1 MNNSVSKYLLALQH
15 LFFPHYCA
23 GCGADFIRTD
33 EFLCPKC
40 NHQLPYTRFLELRQN
55 PVEKIFSGR
64 LQIEAGGAL
73 CYFTKSGLLQHILV
87 QLKYRNNKNAGYFL
101 GRLLGHALKRTE
113 RYQSIDLIIPMP
125 LHPKKEYQR
134 GYNQATVIGEGIR
147 SVWNKP
153 IISDA
158 VIRLVYTRSQTR
170 ENRSSRWENMEGV
183 FRVILPNLLLNKH
196 ILLIDDVV
204 TTGSSLEAC
213 GDAILEIPGTRLSIA
228 TVAYTI

>member
-1 MNNSVSKYLLALQH
+1 MNNRISKYLFALQH
-15 LFFPHYCA
+15 VFFPHYCT

-33 EFLCPKC
+33 EFLCSKC
-40 NHQLPYTRFLELRQN
+40 NHQLPYTRFLELEQN
-55 PVEKIFSGR
+55 PVDKIFNGR
-64 LQIEAGGAL
+64 LQIEAAGAL
-73 CYFTKSGLLQHILV
+73 CYFTKTGIMQHILV

-101 GRLLGHALKRTE
+101 GRLLGHALKHST

-134 GYNQATVIGEGIR
+134 GYNQASVIGEGIR

-153 IISDA
+153 MITDA
-158 VIRLVYTRSQTR
+158 VIRLVYTRSQTKESR
-170 ENRSSRWENMEGV
+170 NSRWENMEGI
-183 FRVILPNLLLNKH
+183 FRVILPKLLLNKH

-204 TTGSSLEAC
+204 TTGASLEAC
-213 GDAILEIPGTRLSIA
+213 GDAILEIPGTRLSIV